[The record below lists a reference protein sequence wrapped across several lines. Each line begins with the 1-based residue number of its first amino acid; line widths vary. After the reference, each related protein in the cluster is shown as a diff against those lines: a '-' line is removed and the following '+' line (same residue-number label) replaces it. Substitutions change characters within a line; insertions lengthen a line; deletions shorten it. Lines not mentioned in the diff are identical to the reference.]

1 MGSSYLSVVQSI
13 EPLAAFVNV
22 VYWII
27 SLDGSIL
34 CTMAKAEFDD
44 AKANEI
50 FTISIVS
57 VVLIGVIVTVSGFLF
72 PDFYMQIL
80 YRFSELKLLVN
91 QYFLL
96 YILGIPFTC
105 FIVCTQYANGKYDD
119 EYSGFFLIK
128 QNDEGIV
135 FEHTINGNIQE
146 AVDLARDINEYL
158 SANKSAV
165 PVSLAVEEMLVN
177 IININESVDTIN
189 VIVRNSEGQIL
200 ISIKDM
206 GIRFNLVVENEGL
219 EFDNIN
225 VLNRIAD
232 NIDYSQILGLNNTVI
247 TIKN

>member
-34 CTMAKAEFDD
+34 CTMAKVEFYD

-57 VVLIGVIVTVSGFLF
+57 VVLIGVIVTVSCFLF

-80 YRFSELKLLVN
+80 YRFSELKPLVS

-119 EYSGFFLIK
+119 EYSGSF
-128 QNDEGIV
+128 
-135 FEHTINGNIQE
+135 
-146 AVDLARDINEYL
+146 
-158 SANKSAV
+158 
-165 PVSLAVEEMLVN
+165 
-177 IININESVDTIN
+177 
-189 VIVRNSEGQIL
+189 
-200 ISIKDM
+200 
-206 GIRFNLVVENEGL
+206 
-219 EFDNIN
+219 
-225 VLNRIAD
+225 
-232 NIDYSQILGLNNTVI
+232 
-247 TIKN
+247 